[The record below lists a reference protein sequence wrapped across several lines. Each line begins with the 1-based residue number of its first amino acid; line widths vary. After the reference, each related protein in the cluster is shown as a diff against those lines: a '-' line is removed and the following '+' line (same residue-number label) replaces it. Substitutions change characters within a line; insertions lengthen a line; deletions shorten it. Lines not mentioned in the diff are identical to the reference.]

1 MCGLKQASITRK
13 KNTRIHTY
21 VHTCIRNTIKYMDVE
36 YVYSYFIA
44 YVDKCIQNMYIR
56 PVCMS
61 MCSEL
66 DMAGGV

>member
-36 YVYSYFIA
+36 YVNSYFIA
-44 YVDKCIQNMYIR
+44 YVDKCIQKYVHTTRMHVY
-56 PVCMS
+56 VF
-61 MCSEL
+61 
-66 DMAGGV
+66 